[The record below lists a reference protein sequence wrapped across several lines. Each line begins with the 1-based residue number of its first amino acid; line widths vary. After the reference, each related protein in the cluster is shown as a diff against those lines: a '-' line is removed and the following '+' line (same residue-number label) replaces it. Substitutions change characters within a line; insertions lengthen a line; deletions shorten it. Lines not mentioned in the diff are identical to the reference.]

1 MKMTSELVRVRKY
14 AVEEQG
20 VGAFDGG
27 KITESKPVP
36 FPHETGGSKRIG
48 PLLYWAWATAE
59 GDGVIGMHPHRG
71 FEIMSYVLEGSVGH
85 TDSAGNRRRVGAGGA
100 QVMQTGSGISHQEE
114 MHGERTSFFQ
124 IWFEP
129 DLREAMQRAPVYT
142 DFEDGDFPVE
152 EAAGVRVKR
161 VIGEGAP
168 VQIVAPVAVADVT
181 VEPGS
186 SHRVNLAAGEVL
198 ALVVIGGSGTIGSG
212 SEATEAAER
221 EFVIVDAAG
230 EAGVEVAAGSE
241 GVRFMAVTVPRE
253 VGYPF
258 YA

>member
-1 MKMTSELVRVRKY
+1 MRETSEMVRVRKY
-14 AVEEQG
+14 SVEEQG

-27 KITESKPVP
+27 RITESKPVP
-36 FPHETGGSKRIG
+36 FPQETGGSRRIG

-85 TDSAGNRRRVGAGGA
+85 TDSAGNRRRVGVGGA

-129 DLREAMQRAPVYT
+129 DLGEALQRAPVYE

-152 EAAGVRVKR
+152 ESGGVWVKR
-161 VIGEGAP
+161 VIGGGAP
-168 VQIVAPVAVADVT
+168 VEIVAPVEVVDVRVEAGAEHAV
-181 VEPGS
+181 ELG
-186 SHRVNLAAGEVL
+186 AGEVL
-198 ALVVIGGSGTIGSG
+198 ASVVIEGNGSLRAGGETGIGRGDFVVAEATGAAVVVVSGKTESVHVLVVRVP
-212 SEATEAAER
+212 SE
-221 EFVIVDAAG
+221 VD
-230 EAGVEVAAGSE
+230 
-241 GVRFMAVTVPRE
+241 
-253 VGYPF
+253 YPL
-258 YA
+258 YR

>member
-1 MKMTSELVRVRKY
+1 MKMMNQPVQVRKY
-14 AVEEQG
+14 AVEKQG

-27 KITESKPVP
+27 RITESKPVP
-36 FPHETGGSKRIG
+36 FPHETGGSRRIG
-48 PLLYWAWATAE
+48 PLLYWAWATAN

-129 DLREAMQRAPVYT
+129 DLRQALQRAPVYT

-152 EAAGVRVKR
+152 TDGGARVKR
-161 VIGEGAP
+161 VIGNGAP
-168 VQIVAPVAVADVT
+168 VEIAAPVAVADVR
-181 VEPGS
+181 VEAGS
-186 SHRVNLAAGEVL
+186 EYRVGLGGGEVL
-198 ALVVIGGSGTIGSG
+198 ALVVIEGGGELVSGEETPLEG
-212 SEATEAAER
+212 R
-221 EFVIVDAAG
+221 DFVIA
-230 EAGVEVAAGSE
+230 EASAGSDVVLSA
-241 GVRFMAVTVPRE
+241 GGRGLRVMAVTVPKT
-253 VGYPF
+253 VDYPF
-258 YA
+258 YS